1 MKKIRGFTL
10 IELLVVIAIIS
21 IVMAIGVPALTP
33 FLQKGRITTVTNEL
47 VSALHVARNEAIRSN
62 GVACVCS
69 SDNANA
75 EVPACNAAGSWE
87 KGWITFFDVAGNC
100 ALFDDGVDRLLKVWD
115 GSSYGNQMTV
125 RTSSASITSV
135 NYVRFDSRGSP
146 KINTSSLQQGLF
158 NVCDARGNTVARGVQ
173 MTIAGN
179 VKSTK
184 VAALITCP

>member
-10 IELLVVIAIIS
+10 VELMVVIAIAS
-21 IVMAIGVPALTP
+21 VVMAFGVPALTP
-33 FLQKGRITTVTNEL
+33 FIQNGRITTVTNEL
-47 VSALHVARNEAIRSN
+47 ISALHVARNEAVRSN

-69 SDNANA
+69 SNNANA
-75 EVPACNAAGSWE
+75 AEPACNAAGSWE
-87 KGWITFFDVAGNC
+87 QGFITFFDVAGNC
-100 ALFDDGVDRLLKVWD
+100 AVYDDGVDRLLKVWD
-115 GSSYGNQMTV
+115 GSSYGDQMTV
-125 RTSSASITSV
+125 RTSSPSITSV
-135 NYVRFDSRGSP
+135 NYVRFDNRGSP